1 MTHKDRLEAY
11 DKFTEEWGVQ
21 SQYNQAIEEMA
32 ELTQTLC
39 KLTRPDLQDK
49 YDMYVQQTKEEI
61 ADVLNCVE
69 QLEYMFGAKDIE
81 NIRDYK
87 LNRTLDYIKKD
98 ANN

>member
-98 ANN
+98 AKN

>member
-1 MTHKDRLEAY
+1 MTQNERVEAY
-11 DKFTEEWGVQ
+11 DKFTEVWGKI

-49 YDMYVQQTKEEI
+49 HDKYVEHTKEEI

-69 QLEYMFGAKDIE
+69 QLEYMFGHDEIE
-81 NIRDYK
+81 KLRDYK
-87 LNRTLDYIKKD
+87 LNRTLDVIKKD

>member
-1 MTHKDRLEAY
+1 MTHKERLEAY

-49 YDMYVQQTKEEI
+49 HGKYVEQTKEEI